1 MGFLSRINAHRPG
14 PEAEILHMEDS
25 FPGIDYD
32 PGMSRFGSEYH
43 ISRPTGQ
50 CAATDI
56 PLTPGGACIA
66 TLCENPE
73 DDSLIRRDYSLKAWE
88 DGVRPEGLFSY
99 WKAIVPQPNDRQG
112 GLVDDEVLRDLFERL
127 ASDERPQRIAFR
139 FVLALILMRK
149 RYLKFVGRQAVEGE
163 ETERWL
169 MRHKGAEPNDPPVEV
184 INPHLS
190 DDDVRDLTE
199 QLSEILQSEL

>member
-66 TLCENPE
+66 TLC
-73 DDSLIRRDYSLKAWE
+73 
-88 DGVRPEGLFSY
+88 
-99 WKAIVPQPNDRQG
+99 
-112 GLVDDEVLRDLFERL
+112 
-127 ASDERPQRIAFR
+127 
-139 FVLALILMRK
+139 
-149 RYLKFVGRQAVEGE
+149 
-163 ETERWL
+163 
-169 MRHKGAEPNDPPVEV
+169 
-184 INPHLS
+184 
-190 DDDVRDLTE
+190 
-199 QLSEILQSEL
+199 

>member
-1 MGFLSRINAHRPG
+1 M
-14 PEAEILHMEDS
+14 
-25 FPGIDYD
+25 
-32 PGMSRFGSEYH
+32 
-43 ISRPTGQ
+43 
-50 CAATDI
+50 
-56 PLTPGGACIA
+56 
-66 TLCENPE
+66 
-73 DDSLIRRDYSLKAWE
+73 
-88 DGVRPEGLFSY
+88 
-99 WKAIVPQPNDRQG
+99 
-112 GLVDDEVLRDLFERL
+112 VDDEVLRDLFERL